1 MFILIKEKCNRMS
14 QARCAFSK
22 TITKSLGLSNVL
34 NIKIIEFSLSVN
46 NEEKETKLPI
56 SDFVDFTLR
65 F

>member
-1 MFILIKEKCNRMS
+1 MS

-22 TITKSLGLSNVL
+22 TITKSLGLSNDF